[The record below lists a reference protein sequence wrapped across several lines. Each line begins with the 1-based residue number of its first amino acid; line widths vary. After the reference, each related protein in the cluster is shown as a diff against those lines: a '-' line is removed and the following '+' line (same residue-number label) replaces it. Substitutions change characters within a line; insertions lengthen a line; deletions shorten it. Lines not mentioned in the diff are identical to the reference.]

1 MILFNIILGTAII
14 SLISLVGIFT
24 LSLGK
29 KIDNFLDILV
39 SASIGALIGGAF
51 LHLIPE
57 ALGKSNYNT
66 VFLFVILGFLIF
78 FLIEKVFHWRHCH
91 DRTCKVHSFAY
102 MSLYGDAVH
111 NFIDGLIIAAS
122 FIASPGLGITSLF
135 AIALHEIP
143 QEISD
148 FGVLVY
154 GGMKKKTALFFNFIT
169 ALTAVVGGILGF
181 FLFSH
186 IQGTLIFLISIAA
199 GGFIYIS
206 ASDLIPEIRKETKIS
221 RSILHIVIIILGI
234 IAMAL
239 IRD

>member
-1 MILFNIILGTAII
+1 MILFNIILGTIII

-24 LSLGK
+24 LALGK
-29 KIDNFLDILV
+29 KLDNFLDILV

-57 ALGKSNYNT
+57 ALAKADYNT
-66 VFLFVILGFLIF
+66 VFLFVILGFLVF

-91 DRTCKVHSFAY
+91 DASCKIHSFAY

-122 FIASPGLGITSLF
+122 FIASPGLGIASLF

-169 ALTAVVGGILGF
+169 ALTAVLGGIIGF
-181 FLFSH
+181 FLFSY
-186 IQGTLIFLISIAA
+186 IQNSIVFLISMAA
-199 GGFIYIS
+199 GGFIYIA

-221 RSILHIVIIILGI
+221 RSILHIIIIVLGI